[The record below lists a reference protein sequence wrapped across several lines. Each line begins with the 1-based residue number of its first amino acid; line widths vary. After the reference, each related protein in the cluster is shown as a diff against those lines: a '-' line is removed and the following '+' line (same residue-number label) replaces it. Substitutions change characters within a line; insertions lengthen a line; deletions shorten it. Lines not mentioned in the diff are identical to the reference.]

1 MNFIDLRSDTVTVPT
16 EEMRKAMYE
25 AEVGDDVY
33 DEDLTVKKLE
43 NMTAEILGKEA
54 GLFVPSGTFG
64 NQLCLLT
71 HCNRGDEV
79 ILGDDCHIVQ
89 HEAGAAS
96 IIAGVQLRTIKSNK
110 GMLSPEE
117 IEEKIRKEEDIH
129 YPKTGLIAL
138 ENAHS
143 NGRVIPL
150 ENFMKI
156 RVIADKYNIPIH
168 LDGARIFN
176 AAATL
181 NNKPK
186 EIAKFADSVSFCL
199 SKGLC
204 APVGSVVVGSKE
216 FIEKAKKNR
225 KIMGGGLRQAGVL
238 AAAGIVALEKMRF
251 RLIEDHENAKY
262 LAEKL
267 SKYDF
272 IEIIEKVE
280 INMVFFKIN
289 KKFDNNEFIFFMKNN
304 GIKIN
309 PPEEGIYRF
318 VTHYWVKR
326 EDLDKVINVM
336 EKFFKGDNN
345 I

>member
-1 MNFIDLRSDTVTVPT
+1 MKFIDLRSDTVTHPT
-16 EEMRKAMYE
+16 EEMRKAMCE

-33 DEDLTVKKLE
+33 EEDPTVKKLE
-43 NMTAEILGKEA
+43 NMAAEILGKEA

-64 NQLCLLT
+64 NQLSLFT

-96 IIAGVQLRTIKSNK
+96 IIAGVQLRTIKSKRGILDPN
-110 GMLSPEE
+110 E

-150 ENFMKI
+150 ENFSDI
-156 RVIADKYNIPIH
+156 RSIADKYNIPIH

-176 AAATL
+176 AATAL
-181 NNKPK
+181 NIDPI
-186 EIAKFADSVSFCL
+186 EIAKYADSISFCL

-216 FIEKAKKNR
+216 FINKAKKNR
-225 KIMGGGLRQAGVL
+225 KIMGGGLRQAGIL
-238 AAAGIVALEKMRF
+238 AAAGILALEKMRF
-251 RLIEDHENAKY
+251 RLSEDHENAKY

-267 SKYDF
+267 SNFDF
-272 IEIIEKVE
+272 IEIIENVD

-289 KKFDNNEFIFFMKNN
+289 KEFEEKEFISYMKNN

-309 PPEEGIYRF
+309 PPEENVYRF
-318 VTHYWVKR
+318 VTHYWVKK
-326 EDLDKVINVM
+326 EDIDKVINVM
-336 EKFFKGDNN
+336 EKFFKE
-345 I
+345 